1 MSSSQPAVARNR
13 IMVARNMLSIA
24 QAAPAIEALQA
35 AGIEVIVFKGAA
47 LLELGLAAPSR
58 PMADVDLLVRPA
70 DHRRAVDILLAH
82 GLFLP
87 PPVAGRAVTGKAHGP
102 SAICTPQ
109 GTQLDLHWRLYAHR
123 LWPID
128 CEAIFGASVTFR
140 FGEIVTRRPSNEDL
154 LLTTALDHAKDG
166 FLSAATG
173 AADLTAMTQTLALD
187 WRLILERARAWQC
200 KAALWVAL
208 RQAALV
214 GGAQVPAPVLEAL
227 RPGTIRRR
235 YLEAILDIRSA
246 PAYRFRHHSLR
257 MRQLV
262 SGLALVDEPRHYLR
276 AAARFGVLRARD
288 AVYDR
293 TGSGR
298 GGAGA

>member
-1 MSSSQPAVARNR
+1 MRSSQPAVVRDR

-24 QAAPAIEALQA
+24 QAEPAIDALQV
-35 AGIEVIVFKGAA
+35 AGIDVIVFKGAA
-47 LLELGLAAPSR
+47 LLELDLAAPAR
-58 PMADVDLLVRPA
+58 PMADVDLLVRPE
-70 DHRRAVDILLAH
+70 DHRRAVAILLAH
-82 GLFLP
+82 GFSLP
-87 PPVAGRAVTGKAHGP
+87 PPVPGRAVTGRTHGP

-140 FGEIVTRRPSNEDL
+140 FGDIVARRPGNEDL
-154 LLTTALDHAKDG
+154 LLTTSLDHAKDG

-173 AADLTAMTQTLALD
+173 AADLAAMTQKLALD
-187 WRLILERARAWQC
+187 WRLILERANAWEC

-214 GGAQVPAPVLEAL
+214 GGAQVPAHVLEAL
-227 RPGTIRRR
+227 RPGVLRRR
-235 YLEAILDIRSA
+235 YLEAILDVRSA
-246 PAYRFRHHSLR
+246 PAYRFRRHSLR

-262 SGLALVDEPRHYLR
+262 SGLALVDKPRHYLS
-276 AAARFGVLRARD
+276 AAARFGVLRVRD
-288 AVYDR
+288 AVYER
-293 TGSGR
+293 TGAGR